1 MLFFLAHESV
11 SSLPRYVQMCLDH
24 PYGLG
29 VWKDADILWIR
40 VIGALIQSTRKGLL
54 PKSVRTIHSPGYWSP
69 GYRDTSAHSLYQTK
83 KHRIKVSEKGS
94 IHSRKQQVS
103 AEVKERLSAEK
114 QALNAAHLSAM
125 SPQNYVHSLYQETK
139 YRIKVS
145 ETGSVQSWKR
155 HHCWWLSAEVK
166 QRLSAEKQALNAAQ
180 GVETPNEEGAATA
193 EIDAGEEEHMDDEHD
208 LYHNHEEYND
218 DGSDEE
224 YAEAHHEV
232 WVPVILFSKL
242 N

>member
-1 MLFFLAHESV
+1 M
-11 SSLPRYVQMCLDH
+11 
-24 PYGLG
+24 
-29 VWKDADILWIR
+29 
-40 VIGALIQSTRKGLL
+40 

-114 QALNAAHLSAM
+114 QALNAA
-125 SPQNYVHSLYQETK
+125 
-139 YRIKVS
+139 
-145 ETGSVQSWKR
+145 
-155 HHCWWLSAEVK
+155 
-166 QRLSAEKQALNAAQ
+166 Q

-232 WVPVILFSKL
+232 
-242 N
+242 